1 MFSFQIENI
10 IYYMILIV
18 ENLKVYDHEVKI
30 FKSKQP

>member
-18 ENLKVYDHEVKI
+18 ENPKVYDHEVKI